1 MRCDSALIRL
11 DELRAGE
18 LQDDEAKQ
26 VREHLAVC
34 RECDEDRETFEAL
47 AAKLPSLRCECP
59 TSCVE
64 AVKELCAHGYDVVDG
79 GDRSVRVAFSSRGIT
94 RVSPVSRVSDEG
106 FRSEYRERFGRELE
120 TRALPVALRIEVE
133 KALRG
138 ERLRK
143 ADVDIEELPE
153 FEQRVLRKLLE
164 IPPGEVRSYAWV
176 AREAGSPAAVRAV
189 GNACARN
196 PVPFV
201 VPCHRVVPSS
211 GGVGN
216 YALGEAMKREL
227 LAGEGVDLATIES
240 MSKRGY
246 RYVASRTT
254 GIYCFPTC
262 RDAKRIREENR
273 VLVRDERDAEAKGLR
288 ACQHCRPLAR
298 TA

>member
-18 LQDDEAKQ
+18 LPKDEEKE
-26 VREHLAVC
+26 VREHLASC
-34 RECDEDRETFEAL
+34 HWCDDDRVAYEAL
-47 AAKLPSLRCECP
+47 AAKLPALVRECP

-64 AVKELCAHGYDVVDG
+64 TVRDLCAHGYDIVETES
-79 GDRSVRVAFSSRGIT
+79 RSVRVAFSSRGIT
-94 RVSPVSRVSDEG
+94 RISPVSVSEEKFKG
-106 FRSEYRERFGRELE
+106 EYRERRGRELE
-120 TRALPVALRIEVE
+120 SRTLSPRLRAEVE
-133 KALRG
+133 QALRG
-138 ERLRK
+138 EKLRS
-143 ADVDIEELPE
+143 ADIDIDELPE
-153 FEQRVLRKLLE
+153 FEQKVLRKLLE
-164 IPPGEVRSYAWV
+164 IPPGEVRTYAWV

-201 VPCHRVVPSS
+201 VPCHRVIPTS

-216 YALGEAMKREL
+216 YGFGEAMKREL
-227 LAGEGVDLATIES
+227 LAGEGVNVAEIDSLA
-240 MSKRGY
+240 KRGF

-262 RDAKRIREENR
+262 KDAKRIREENR
-273 VLVRDERDAEAKGLR
+273 VLLRNERDATAKDYRPCLR
-288 ACQHCRPLAR
+288 CRPLAR

>member
-1 MRCDSALIRL
+1 MRCESALIRL

-18 LQDDEAKQ
+18 LPADEAKE
-26 VREHLAVC
+26 VRAHLAAC
-34 RECDEDRETFEAL
+34 RECDEDRVAFEDL
-47 AAKLPSLRCECP
+47 ATKLPALVCECP

-64 AVKELCAHGYDVVDG
+64 TVRDLCAHGYDIVETEARG
-79 GDRSVRVAFSSRGIT
+79 VRVAFSSRGIT
-94 RVSPVSRVSDEG
+94 RISPTSVSETN
-106 FRSEYRERFGRELE
+106 FKAEYRKRMGRELE
-120 TRALPVALRIEVE
+120 PRAVPVRFRAEVE

-138 ERLRK
+138 ERVK
-143 ADVDIEELPE
+143 NADVDIEALPE
-153 FEQRVLRKLLE
+153 FEQKVLRKLLE
-164 IPPGEVRSYAWV
+164 IPPGEVRTYAWV

-201 VPCHRVVPSS
+201 VPCHRVIPTA

-216 YALGEAMKREL
+216 YGFGEAMKREL
-227 LAGEGVDLATIES
+227 LEGEGVDVAQMESLAR
-240 MSKRGY
+240 RGF

-262 RDAKRIREENR
+262 KDAKRIREENR
-273 VLVRDERDAEAKGLR
+273 VLLRDERDAMAKDYR
-288 ACQHCRPLAR
+288 PCARCRPLAR

>member
-18 LQDDEAKQ
+18 LPAGEAKQ
-26 VREHLAVC
+26 VREHLATC
-34 RECDEDRETFEAL
+34 RECDDDRAAFDTL
-47 AAKLPSLRCECP
+47 ATKLPALVHACP
-59 TSCVE
+59 SSCVE
-64 AVKELCAHGYDVVDG
+64 TVRDLCAHGYGIVESAA
-79 GDRSVRVAFSSRGIT
+79 RSVRVAFSSRGIT
-94 RVSPVSRVSDEG
+94 RISPVSVSETK
-106 FRSEYRERFGRELE
+106 FRAEYRERFGRELE
-120 TRALPVALRIEVE
+120 ERELPSKLRDEVE
-133 KALRG
+133 AALRG
-138 ERLRK
+138 ERLSR
-143 ADVDIEELPE
+143 ADVDIDELPE
-153 FEQRVLRKLLE
+153 FERKVLRKLLE

-176 AREAGSPAAVRAV
+176 ARETGSPAAVRAV

-211 GGVGN
+211 GAVGN
-216 YALGEAMKREL
+216 YGFGEKMKREL
-227 LAGEGVDLATIES
+227 LAGEGVDVETMES
-240 MSKRGY
+240 MARRGF

-273 VLVRDERDAEAKGLR
+273 LLVRDERDADSKGLR
-288 ACQHCRPLAR
+288 ACKHCRPLAR

>member
-18 LQDDEAKQ
+18 LPDDEAKQ
-26 VREHLAVC
+26 VREHLASC
-34 RECDEDRETFEAL
+34 RECEEDRETFDAL
-47 AAKLPSLRCECP
+47 ATKLPSLRCESP

-64 AVKELCAHGYDVVDG
+64 AVKELCAHGYAVVDG
-79 GDRSVRVAFSSRGIT
+79 ASRSVRVAFSSRGIT
-94 RVSPVSRVSDEG
+94 RVSPTAVSERK
-106 FRSEYRERFGRELE
+106 FRDEYRERFGRELE
-120 TRALPVALRIEVE
+120 ARELPVALRTEVE

-138 ERLRK
+138 ERLK
-143 ADVDIEELPE
+143 TADVDIEELPE
-153 FEQRVLRKLLE
+153 FEQKVLRKLLE
-164 IPPGEVRSYAWV
+164 IPPGEVRTYAWV
-176 AREAGSPAAVRAV
+176 ARETGSPAAVRAV

-216 YALGEAMKREL
+216 YGFGEAMKREL
-227 LAGEGVDLATIES
+227 LAGEGVDIATIES
-240 MSKRGY
+240 MSKRGF

-273 VLVRDERDAEAKGLR
+273 VMVRDERDAAAKGLR
-288 ACQHCRPLAR
+288 ACLHCRPLAR
-298 TA
+298 SA

>member
-18 LQDDEAKQ
+18 LPAVEAKQ
-26 VREHLAVC
+26 VREHLATC
-34 RECDEDRETFEAL
+34 RECDEDRVAYDAL
-47 AAKLPSLRCECP
+47 ATKLPSLVRECP
-59 TSCVE
+59 SSCVE
-64 AVKELCAHGYDVVDG
+64 TVRDLCAHGYDVVETG
-79 GDRSVRVAFSSRGIT
+79 SRAVRVAFSSRGIT
-94 RVSPVSRVSDEG
+94 RISPVSVTEEH
-106 FRSEYRERFGRELE
+106 FRNEYRVRMGRELE
-120 TRALPVALRIEVE
+120 RRALSPRLRDEVE

-138 ERLRK
+138 ERLSK
-143 ADVDIEELPE
+143 ADVDIDELPE
-153 FEQRVLRKLLE
+153 FEQKVLRKLLE

-176 AREAGSPAAVRAV
+176 ARETGSPAAVRAV

-201 VPCHRVVPSS
+201 VPCHRVIPSS

-216 YALGEAMKREL
+216 YGFGEAMKREL
-227 LAGEGVDLATIES
+227 LAGEGVDIATIES
-240 MSKRGY
+240 LSRRGF

-262 RDAKRIREENR
+262 KDAKRIREENR
-273 VLVRDERDAEAKGLR
+273 ILVRDERDADAKGLR
-288 ACQHCRPLAR
+288 PCMRCRPLAR

>member
-18 LQDDEAKQ
+18 LPADEAKQ
-26 VREHLAVC
+26 VREHLASC
-34 RECDEDRETFEAL
+34 RECDEDRVTFEEL
-47 AAKLPSLRCECP
+47 ATKLPALVRACP

-64 AVKELCAHGYDVVDG
+64 TVRDLCAHGYDLVEG
-79 GDRSVRVAFSSRGIT
+79 GGRSVRVAFSSRGIT
-94 RVSPVSRVSDEG
+94 RISPVSVTEAK
-106 FRSEYRERFGRELE
+106 FRDEYRERFGRELE
-120 TRALPVALRIEVE
+120 ERELPAKLRDEVE
-133 KALRG
+133 AALRG
-138 ERLRK
+138 ERIRH
-143 ADVDIEELPE
+143 ADVDIDELPE
-153 FEQRVLRKLLE
+153 FERKVLRKLLE

-176 AREAGSPAAVRAV
+176 ARETGSPAAVRAV

-201 VPCHRVVPSS
+201 VPCHRVIPSS

-216 YALGEAMKREL
+216 YGFGEKMKREL
-227 LAGEGVDLATIES
+227 LAGEGVDVETIES
-240 MSKRGY
+240 MAKRGF

-288 ACQHCRPLAR
+288 ACLHCRPLAR